1 MISRLGTG
9 RARGSRRR
17 VMAEIKENF
26 RLTYKHLRCKPEDRM
41 RKRGT
46 YGLINAINT
55 RKIGGFLLFCVV
67 YIYTQWVKILLRPG
81 SWSAAPAARQT
92 PETPDMDH
100 SMT

>member
-1 MISRLGTG
+1 MGTG
-9 RARGSRRR
+9 RARDFPPKKNGGKQGKVFEAWS
-17 VMAEIKENF
+17 
-26 RLTYKHLRCKPEDRM
+26 LTDASSWVIPEDRM

-92 PETPDMDH
+92 PETPNMDH

>member
-1 MISRLGTG
+1 MGTG
-9 RARGSRRR
+9 RARASLR
-17 VMAEIKENF
+17 VEMAKNKEKLL
-26 RLTYKHLRCKPEDRM
+26 LTYKHLRCNPVDRM

-46 YGLINAINT
+46 YGLTNAINT

-67 YIYTQWVKILLRPG
+67 YIYTQRVKILLRPG

-92 PETPDMDH
+92 PETPNMDH

>member
-1 MISRLGTG
+1 MAAVWAPGAPGT
-9 RARGSRRR
+9 SRRR
-17 VMAEIKENF
+17 RMAENKEKLL
-26 RLTYKHLRCKPEDRM
+26 LTYKHMRCKPEDRM

-67 YIYTQWVKILLRPG
+67 YIYTQWVAPAVPG
-81 SWSAAPAARQT
+81 LPGDAAPASRQT
-92 PETPDMDH
+92 PETPNMDH